1 MVIKIYDLKC
11 WILLDIGEKG
21 LDYILS
27 EKKKKIGNWFDRN
40 VFYLKSSIWYLYVWR
55 KIIYF
60 DL

>member
-27 EKKKKIGNWFDRN
+27 EKKINWK
-40 VFYLKSSIWYLYVWR
+40 LI
-55 KIIYF
+55 
-60 DL
+60 

>member
-27 EKKKKIGNWFDRN
+27 EKKKKKLEI
-40 VFYLKSSIWYLYVWR
+40 
-55 KIIYF
+55 
-60 DL
+60 DLIEMFFI